1 MQDFKQKMRTLK
13 KPAVFLA
20 IFLCLI
26 LILSAFFV
34 NMAKKHPEFVQSRN
48 RPWLNIQNEKKN
60 SIDVLVLGDSESYTT
75 FSPLE
80 IWKQNG
86 IASFVCG
93 QTGQEVEET
102 YYMLRRTLR
111 TQEPKVV
118 VFETNN
124 MFQPQNAAEGFSKT
138 IAQTVNYYFP
148 VFLLHSMWQNWLM
161 GPEKQQVYYKGF
173 VVRDIVEPYDGGS
186 YMEKTE
192 RREYMS
198 RAVRSYMDKML
209 AMCREKGISVIL
221 YSAPSPNNYNYAKH
235 NTLTDYAE
243 QNGAEYLDFNLM
255 TEELGIDW
263 EKDSLDNGDHL
274 NVLGAEKLSRYFG
287 SYLEEHY
294 DLEDHRKDPEYSS
307 WNEDVQKY
315 QNAEKN
321 AIRKIEVIL
330 EYLRK
335 KKQK

>member
-102 YYMLRRTLR
+102 YYMLRRALR

-118 VFETNN
+118 VFETNS

-148 VFLLHSMWQNWLM
+148 VFLLHSMWQNWLIDR
-161 GPEKQQVYYKGF
+161 KS
-173 VVRDIVEPYDGGS
+173 VV
-186 YMEKTE
+186 
-192 RREYMS
+192 
-198 RAVRSYMDKML
+198 
-209 AMCREKGISVIL
+209 
-221 YSAPSPNNYNYAKH
+221 
-235 NTLTDYAE
+235 
-243 QNGAEYLDFNLM
+243 
-255 TEELGIDW
+255 
-263 EKDSLDNGDHL
+263 
-274 NVLGAEKLSRYFG
+274 
-287 SYLEEHY
+287 
-294 DLEDHRKDPEYSS
+294 
-307 WNEDVQKY
+307 
-315 QNAEKN
+315 
-321 AIRKIEVIL
+321 
-330 EYLRK
+330 
-335 KKQK
+335 

>member
-1 MQDFKQKMRTLK
+1 MRTLK

-102 YYMLRRTLR
+102 YYMLRRALR

-118 VFETNN
+118 VFETNS
-124 MFQPQNAAEGFSKT
+124 MFQPQNAC
-138 IAQTVNYYFP
+138 
-148 VFLLHSMWQNWLM
+148 LLYTSDAAD
-161 GPEKQQVYYKGF
+161 E
-173 VVRDIVEPYDGGS
+173 
-186 YMEKTE
+186 
-192 RREYMS
+192 
-198 RAVRSYMDKML
+198 
-209 AMCREKGISVIL
+209 
-221 YSAPSPNNYNYAKH
+221 
-235 NTLTDYAE
+235 
-243 QNGAEYLDFNLM
+243 
-255 TEELGIDW
+255 
-263 EKDSLDNGDHL
+263 
-274 NVLGAEKLSRYFG
+274 
-287 SYLEEHY
+287 
-294 DLEDHRKDPEYSS
+294 
-307 WNEDVQKY
+307 
-315 QNAEKN
+315 
-321 AIRKIEVIL
+321 
-330 EYLRK
+330 
-335 KKQK
+335 

>member
-102 YYMLRRTLR
+102 YYMLRRALR

-118 VFETNN
+118 VFETE
-124 MFQPQNAAEGFSKT
+124 QYVSTAEC
-138 IAQTVNYYFP
+138 
-148 VFLLHSMWQNWLM
+148 
-161 GPEKQQVYYKGF
+161 
-173 VVRDIVEPYDGGS
+173 
-186 YMEKTE
+186 
-192 RREYMS
+192 
-198 RAVRSYMDKML
+198 
-209 AMCREKGISVIL
+209 CRG
-221 YSAPSPNNYNYAKH
+221 
-235 NTLTDYAE
+235 
-243 QNGAEYLDFNLM
+243 
-255 TEELGIDW
+255 
-263 EKDSLDNGDHL
+263 
-274 NVLGAEKLSRYFG
+274 
-287 SYLEEHY
+287 
-294 DLEDHRKDPEYSS
+294 
-307 WNEDVQKY
+307 VQ
-315 QNAEKN
+315 
-321 AIRKIEVIL
+321 
-330 EYLRK
+330 
-335 KKQK
+335 